1 MKPSKDIL
9 KYKYKNKKQR
19 EKAVN
24 RQDTDH
30 MTPLHYAAK
39 YAQYD
44 AAKTLINMNADPT
57 IKGDDGCL
65 PLHFAV
71 KYRPEAFRPLV
82 KSQSDPE
89 NDIPNENEFE
99 GKPEIRNKEEDFLKT
114 LEFLIQAR
122 ALQIQKI
129 PSKFLPVQDKKLSV
143 LRALNQRL

>member
-1 MKPSKDIL
+1 M
-9 KYKYKNKKQR
+9 
-19 EKAVN
+19 N

-71 KYRPEAFRPLV
+71 KYRPEAFRPLI

-89 NDIPNENEFE
+89 NDIPNENDFE
-99 GKPEIRNKEEDFLKT
+99 GKPEVRNKEEDFLKT
-114 LEFLIQAR
+114 LEFLIQVR
-122 ALQIQKI
+122 ALQIS
-129 PSKFLPVQDKKLSV
+129 PYNFTVQFGISSLSLSV
-143 LRALNQRL
+143 LRALFQRLKSVQIKI

>member
-1 MKPSKDIL
+1 
-9 KYKYKNKKQR
+9 
-19 EKAVN
+19 
-24 RQDTDH
+24 
-30 MTPLHYAAK
+30 
-39 YAQYD
+39 
-44 AAKTLINMNADPT
+44 MNADPT

-89 NDIPNENEFE
+89 NDIPNENDFE

-122 ALQIQKI
+122 ALQIQEI

-143 LRALNQRL
+143 LRALKQRL

>member
-1 MKPSKDIL
+1 MK
-9 KYKYKNKKQR
+9 YTYKNKKQR

-24 RQDTDH
+24 RQDKDH

-44 AAKTLINMNADPT
+44 AAKTLIRMNADPT

-89 NDIPNENEFE
+89 NDIPNENDFE
-99 GKPEIRNKEEDFLKT
+99 GKPETRNKEDDFLKT

-122 ALQIQKI
+122 V
-129 PSKFLPVQDKKLSV
+129 PRTYPVTTGINGLSSTV
-143 LRALNQRL
+143 EPWTRNVETRKAKSRN